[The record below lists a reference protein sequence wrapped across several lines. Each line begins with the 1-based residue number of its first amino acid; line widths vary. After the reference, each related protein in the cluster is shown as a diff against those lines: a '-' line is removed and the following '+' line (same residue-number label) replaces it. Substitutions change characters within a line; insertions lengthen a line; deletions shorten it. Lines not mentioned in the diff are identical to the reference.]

1 MSKKI
6 RYINPEI
13 QRISGLEYDTERLSK
28 NGCYCPKLTAQN
40 IKLVHNYVISQSSYS
55 NESGDDFVR
64 KYFKEHRGDTSLSSI
79 IIKVI
84 LIDTVDSTNLKPLLG
99 KDYSK
104 IVAQK
109 IIDNNL
115 EDIIRN
121 GDNFGEIFK
130 NVASFPSKKGSKK
143 DDLNLFV
150 FFSKYITRVNQYCY
164 DRTDYSILDT
174 VVKDNLKHFNSFET
188 PIPNIEILRKNY
200 LYDEYCNIFKPIL
213 EKFHEVTR
221 EMIDHFVW
229 FTFKE
234 EAVGDKA
241 TEE

>member
-13 QRISGLEYDTERLSK
+13 KRILGLEYDTERLSK

-40 IKLVHNYVISQSSYS
+40 IKLVHNYVINQSSYS
-55 NESGDDFVR
+55 NDSGDDFVR
-64 KYFKEHRGDTSLSSI
+64 KYFEEHKGDISLSSI

-84 LIDTVDSTNLKPLLG
+84 LIDTVDSTNLKQLLG
-99 KDYSK
+99 KDYHK
-104 IVAQK
+104 IIAQK

-115 EDIIRN
+115 EDIIKN

-130 NVASFPSKKGSKK
+130 KVASFHDKKGSKK

-164 DRTDYSILDT
+164 NRTDYSILDR
-174 VVKDNLKHFNSFET
+174 VVKDNLKHFNSSEI
-188 PIPNIEILRKNY
+188 PISNIEILRKNY
-200 LYDEYCNIFKPIL
+200 QYDEYCNIFKPIL
-213 EKFHEVTR
+213 KKFPEVTR
-221 EMIDHFVW
+221 EMIDHFIW

-234 EAVGDKA
+234 EAVGDK
-241 TEE
+241 

>member
-1 MSKKI
+1 MARKI

-13 QRISGLEYDTERLSK
+13 KRIKGLEYDNQRLSK
-28 NGCYCPKLTAQN
+28 NELCCPKLTANN
-40 IKLVHNYVISQSSYS
+40 IELVHNYVVNQSSYS
-55 NESGDDFVR
+55 NDSGDDFVR
-64 KYFKEHRGDTSLSSI
+64 KYFKEHKGDISLSSI

-84 LIDTVDSTNLKPLLG
+84 LIDTVDSTNLKQLLG
-99 KDYSK
+99 KDYHK
-104 IVAQK
+104 IIAQK

-115 EDIIRN
+115 EDIIKN

-130 NVASFPSKKGSKK
+130 KVASFPAKKGSKK

-174 VVKDNLKHFNSFET
+174 VVKDNLKHFHSDET
-188 PIPNIEILRKNY
+188 PIPDVEDLRKNY
-200 LYDEYCNIFKPIL
+200 LFDKYCDIFKPIL
-213 EKFHEVTR
+213 KKFPNITR
-221 EMIDHFVW
+221 EMIDHFIW

-234 EAVGDKA
+234 EAVGDK
-241 TEE
+241 